1 VLKLE
6 KGSDFEKAQLQI
18 EAAKEKCVGTT
29 QPDEFCHEK
38 SQQALKYTLE
48 LYDKI
53 LSDYKKRL
61 PNRSRPVPSV

>member
-1 VLKLE
+1 MLKLE
-6 KGSDFEKAQLQI
+6 KGADFEQALLQI
-18 EAAKEKCVGTT
+18 EVAREKCVGTI
-29 QPDEFCHEK
+29 QPDEFCHGK

-61 PNRSRPVPSV
+61 PNRSTPVPSV